1 VIEAKSSLGGGGGSS
16 TLDVLAVV
24 LASLALVVAGITL
37 FTRGGGRPVA

>member
-24 LASLALVVAGITL
+24 LGSLALVVAGIAL
-37 FTRGGGRPVA
+37 FTRGGSRAVA